1 MPSYYNFKIKGVDCD
16 VNDILQAVDNKLKEN
31 HIECSRMEF
40 NYFSN
45 AIEYLMRANFKG
57 QKESDL
63 RKAISEIFLILND
76 KENDSKQ

>member
-1 MPSYYNFKIKGVDCD
+1 MSSHYQFKIKGVDCD

-31 HIECSRMEF
+31 NIYCSRMEF

-45 AIEYLMRANFKG
+45 AVEYLLRANFKE

-63 RKAISEIFLILND
+63 RQAISEILLILDN
-76 KENDSKQ
+76 KENDK

>member
-1 MPSYYNFKIKGVDCD
+1 MPSYYNFKIKGIDCD

-31 HIECSRMEF
+31 DIECSRLEF

-45 AIEYLMRANFKG
+45 AIEYLLRANFKG

>member
-1 MPSYYNFKIKGVDCD
+1 MPSHYQFKIKGVDCD

-31 HIECSRMEF
+31 NIDCSRIEF

-45 AIEYLMRANFKG
+45 AIEYLLRSNFKG

-63 RKAISEIFLILND
+63 RKAISEILLILDNEKND
-76 KENDSKQ
+76 K

>member
-31 HIECSRMEF
+31 DIECSRMEF

-45 AIEYLMRANFKG
+45 AIEYLLRANFKG

>member
-1 MPSYYNFKIKGVDCD
+1 MSSHYQFKIKGVDCD

-31 HIECSRMEF
+31 NINCSRIEF

-45 AIEYLMRANFKG
+45 AVEYLLRANFKG

-63 RKAISEIFLILND
+63 RKAISEIVLILNN
-76 KENDSKQ
+76 KENDK